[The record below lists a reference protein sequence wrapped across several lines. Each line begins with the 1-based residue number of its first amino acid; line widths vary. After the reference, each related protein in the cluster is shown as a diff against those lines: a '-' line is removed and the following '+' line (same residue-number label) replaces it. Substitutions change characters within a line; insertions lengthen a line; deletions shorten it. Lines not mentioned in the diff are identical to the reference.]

1 LAVVPSNDSVAPS
14 IDEIERV
21 YRQSYQRFYRLARA
35 YTLDDESAVDAVQ
48 EAFARAI
55 RNRMAFRGDAGFET
69 WLWRTLVNLCVD
81 EQRRSR
87 HVVDGESPS
96 HVEIAHSNGAGPGH
110 EWLELRAAVA
120 ALPKRQRLILFL
132 RHYGDLDYES
142 IAAIAEV
149 ERGTVAATL
158 NRAHRS
164 LRRTLTEVAR

>member
-1 LAVVPSNDSVAPS
+1 MAPS

-55 RNRMAFRGDAGFET
+55 RGRMSFRGDANFET

-81 EQRRSR
+81 ERRRPRPDADDSGQRLPDDSQ
-87 HVVDGESPS
+87 
-96 HVEIAHSNGAGPGH
+96 ANGAGPVH
-110 EWLELRAAVA
+110 EWPELRAAVA
-120 ALPKRQRLILFL
+120 ALPERQRLILFL
-132 RHYGDLDYES
+132 RHYADLDYNG
-142 IAAIAEV
+142 IAAITDV

-158 NRAHRS
+158 NRAHES